1 MCVVDGL
8 CVGDVL
14 TMALSEVVVCCIQVF
29 PFRPNATGAGQ
40 FCLERGTKM
49 NHQNLKVCMQTLR
62 DLREEKH
69 HHLDASVIKELDA
82 VIEQLEGMASDEN
95 GAVKVDQGT
104 VNRALLLIAGAL
116 DATTNLIDLI
126 DRFFGTG
133 S

>member
-1 MCVVDGL
+1 
-8 CVGDVL
+8 
-14 TMALSEVVVCCIQVF
+14 
-29 PFRPNATGAGQ
+29 
-40 FCLERGTKM
+40 M
-49 NHQNLKVCMQTLR
+49 NPQNLKVCIQTLR
-62 DLREEKH
+62 DLRAIKH

-82 VIEQLEGMASDEN
+82 VIEQLEGMASEED
-95 GAVKVDQGT
+95 GAGKVDQST